1 MAANFVRCPRDRG
14 ESVKGGLPPP
24 FHNQTA
30 RIANPEGICDFR
42 RAAPGGPEGG
52 HAPSTARLLSAKT
65 FERPPSGPLGRAE
78 GVGFEPTVPLPVHQ
92 LSGLAN
98 SATLAPLRVPAERG
112 MLPRYGSGGH
122 EGCGSGNRNLAQAN
136 QGGGG
141 RLSPR
146 QTNARTLI
154 GTAAKS
160 RWGCLP
166 FEGSSRLRW
175 R

>member
-14 ESVKGGLPPP
+14 ESVKGGTPP
-24 FHNQTA
+24 FTKRTA
-30 RIANPEGICDFR
+30 RIANPGGICDFR

-52 HAPSTARLLSAKT
+52 AHLPTDQAPTHDLSRA
-65 FERPPSGPLGRAE
+65 PPSGPLGRAE

-136 QGGGG
+136 QGGDG

-166 FEGSSRLRW
+166 VEGSSRLRW